1 MSSPSFD
8 TWQYET
14 LVKFAQEAY
23 ERLREQAMIIEQ
35 LRIELKETRND
46 KFH

>member
-1 MSSPSFD
+1 MNPPTFD
-8 TWQYET
+8 TWSYET
-14 LVKFAQEAY
+14 LVKFAYEAY

-35 LRIELKETRND
+35 LRIELKETRHD

>member
-1 MSSPSFD
+1 MNPPSFD
-8 TWQYET
+8 TWAHET

>member
-1 MSSPSFD
+1 MNPPSFD
-8 TWQYET
+8 TWSYET
-14 LVKFAQEAY
+14 LVKFATEAY

>member
-1 MSSPSFD
+1 MNSPNFD
-8 TWQYET
+8 TWSYEN
-14 LVKFAQEAY
+14 LAKFAAEAY

-35 LRIELKETRND
+35 LRMELKETRND

>member
-1 MSSPSFD
+1 MNPPNFD
-8 TWQYET
+8 TWQYEN
-14 LVKFAQEAY
+14 LVKFAEEAY